1 MSIRRCIWYL
11 TCPPATTQD
20 NWPSCKTTLCARK
33 EKAWTWRNHKSV
45 TRKSLIFANC
55 VLLHVL
61 YVLLLHVVC
70 FTCVVHYNPNS
81 FHFAPHCM
89 IVHARITKLPLCRMH
104 PFVRVVRELNKYTLI
119 IMISDKELNILVC
132 FKQWHM
138 RRPLGMD

>member
-1 MSIRRCIWYL
+1 MLFYYVVKQ
-11 TCPPATTQD
+11 TTVGLQIVFYYMY
-20 NWPSCKTTLCARK
+20 CM
-33 EKAWTWRNHKSV
+33 
-45 TRKSLIFANC
+45 FFFYM
-55 VLLHVL
+55 L
-61 YVLLLHVVC
+61 YVL
-70 FTCVVHYNPNS
+70 TCVAHYNPNS

-89 IVHARITKLPLCRMH
+89 TVHARITTLPLCRMH